1 MGITNKIT
9 TQEKKDFVKT
19 WALLIKTG
27 NPINET
33 LEILS
38 KQIRSPIFKE
48 TLKKAKERTE
58 KGTPIH
64 QVFEEN
70 PHFEK
75 AFASFIRAGEESGS
89 LSKTLQHLIDWLER
103 KNNLEKDISSAT
115 LYPKIIIIFAFLL
128 GGGLTFFVLPKLT
141 PIFASLGINLPLVSR
156 ILLSSSQFIQN
167 NGVVVVIGF
176 LFFIL
181 FIYLLSKI
189 KKIRDSFDYF
199 VLKIPVVGELVSL
212 YQLTII
218 SQLISTLFESGL
230 MVTEI
235 IDITIESTS
244 NKAYKDSLEE
254 VKEKIIKGDP
264 FSRALSVYPDLYPS
278 IYISIITTGEE
289 TGSFTESFKYLA
301 DFFSSAI
308 TEKTKKIPVVLEP
321 IILIF
326 IGLFVAFVAS
336 AIILP
341 IYQVTQGLY

>member
-33 LEILS
+33 LDILA
-38 KQIRSPIFKE
+38 KQTRSPVFKE

-64 QVFEEN
+64 QVFEES

-75 AFASFIRAGEESGS
+75 AFASFVRAGEESGS
-89 LSKTLQHLIDWLER
+89 LDKTLKHLIDFLER
-103 KNNLEKDISSAT
+103 KNTLEKDISSAT
-115 LYPKIIIIFAFLL
+115 LYPKIILVFAFLL
-128 GGGLTFFVLPKLT
+128 GGGLTFFVLPRLT
-141 PIFASLGINLPLVSR
+141 PIFASLDIKLPLASR
-156 ILLSSSQFIQN
+156 ILLYSSQFIQS
-167 NGVVVVIGF
+167 NGLVVVIGLI
-176 LFFIL
+176 LFFL
-181 FIYLLSKI
+181 FIYFLTKI
-189 KKIRDSFDYF
+189 KKVRDSFDYF
-199 VLKIPVVGELVSL
+199 ILKIPIIGELISL

-244 NKAYKDSLEE
+244 NKAYKDSLTQ

-264 FSRALSVYPDLYPS
+264 FSMALNAYPNLYPS

-301 DFFSSAI
+301 DFFSSTI

-321 IILIF
+321 VILIL
-326 IGLFVAFVAS
+326 IGLFVTFIAI